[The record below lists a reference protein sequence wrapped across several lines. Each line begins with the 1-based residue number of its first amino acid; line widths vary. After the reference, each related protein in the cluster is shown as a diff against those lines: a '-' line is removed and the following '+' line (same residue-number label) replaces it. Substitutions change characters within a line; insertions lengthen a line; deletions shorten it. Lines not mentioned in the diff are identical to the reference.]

1 MTINAG
7 TNPRSGAAD
16 IGWAASVAGLPLLA
30 GVLGLMLGF
39 GSGASPEPIIT
50 PVAAAAQPVVR
61 HEDSESAADE
71 PLQTI
76 TLSATGDI
84 IMGSEP
90 NMLPANGGEGF
101 FSRVQESL
109 ASDLVMGNLE
119 QALTEDTGVSKCG
132 GTSTGCYAFRL
143 PPSYAERLR
152 DAGFEVVTIAN
163 NHTFDFGQ
171 PGYDNTKE
179 SLKAAGLDHTG
190 DRDSITL
197 TEVNGVKVAIVGFS
211 PYQMHNT
218 VSDINR
224 GQLLMRMASRV
235 ADVVVVQAQMGA
247 EGPDQVNTPY
257 GTEYFYGENR
267 GDVRAF
273 SHAMIDAGADIII
286 GHSPHVLRGMEF
298 YQGRLIAYSLGNFAG
313 GGNTLS
319 NKGPLGLGGILKVS
333 LNSDGTWAG
342 GEFVSTYMDDAGV
355 PTLDPNAASLRLLRS
370 LNATDFN
377 ESGVVYDDTGAISPP
392 YGVAPEPAS
401 G

>member
-1 MTINAG
+1 MTEDSRPA
-7 TNPRSGAAD
+7 PRSSAAD
-16 IGWAASVAGLPLLA
+16 IGWAASVAGLPLIA
-30 GVLGLMLGF
+30 GVVGLMVGL
-39 GSGASPEPIIT
+39 ASVETPGPSLA
-50 PVAAAAQPVVR
+50 PVAAAAAPVANEV
-61 HEDSESAADE
+61 EPEATAE

-90 NMLPANGGEGF
+90 RMMPANAGENF
-101 FSRVQESL
+101 FGRVQDALS
-109 ASDLVMGNLE
+109 SDLVMGNLE

-132 GTSTGCYAFRL
+132 GDTNGCYAFRL
-143 PPSYAERLR
+143 PPHYAERLR
-152 DAGFEVVTIAN
+152 DAGFEVLTLAN
-163 NHTFDFGQ
+163 NHTYDFGE
-171 PGYDNTKE
+171 PGYQNTKR
-179 SLKAAGLDHTG
+179 SLEAAGLEHTG

-197 TEVNGVKVAIVGFS
+197 TEVDGVKVGIIGFS
-211 PYQMHNT
+211 PYQMHNQ
-218 VSDINR
+218 VSDIHR
-224 GQLLMRMASRV
+224 GQLLVRMASRV
-235 ADVVVVQAQMGA
+235 SDIVVVQAQMGA

-273 SHAMIDAGADIII
+273 SHAMIDAGADVII

-319 NKGPLGLGGILKVS
+319 NNGPLGLGGILKVS

-342 GEFVSTYMDDAGV
+342 GQFISTYMDDAGV
-355 PTLDPNAASLRLLRS
+355 PTPDDSAASLALLRS
-370 LNATDFN
+370 LNATDFV
-377 ESGVVYDDTGAISPP
+377 ESGVVYDDSGAIAPP
-392 YGVAPEPAS
+392 YGLVPEPAS